1 LATEDDNEQQQQQ
14 HNDGDSDDIEKNKQD
29 QIPAYLLTTYESF
42 IQLTTE
48 IINTTMNLISF
59 NDLQQVALFIH
70 NIANI
75 HMQKQISMI
84 YYKSGTGALRE
95 SEPEIIPIDRCV
107 WPKQV
112 KLDMLEQQQQQQRRR
127 SAKDAT
133 SIMETNQE
141 PEHADYEKFLS
152 ERFQEMEKKIQQY
165 KKQLDEKKCQ
175 LASCF
180 TSTVEQKIKNYV
192 FQYGIKPLKMK
203 RDLKI
208 ALVKHDYDAEI
219 IERKFLQEPNDY
231 QVSRILLLIEIIVVE
246 LLYFLF
252 IILCMWCLDSNC

>member
-1 LATEDDNEQQQQQ
+1 LATEDDNEQQQQQQ
-14 HNDGDSDDIEKNKQD
+14 HNDGDSDDIDKNKQD
-29 QIPAYLLTTYESF
+29 QIPAYLLTTNESF
-42 IQLTTE
+42 IQLTKE
-48 IINTTMNLISF
+48 IINTKMNLISF
-59 NDLQQVALFIH
+59 DDLQQVALFIH

-84 YYKSGTGALRE
+84 YYKSGTGTLRE
-95 SEPEIIPIDRCV
+95 PEPEIIPIDRCV

-112 KLDMLEQQQQQQRRR
+112 KLDMLEQQQQRRQ
-127 SAKDAT
+127 SATDTTAIVDIT
-133 SIMETNQE
+133 QE

-152 ERFQEMEKKIQQY
+152 ERFHEMEKKIQHY
-165 KKQLDEKKCQ
+165 KRQLDKKKCQ

-180 TSTVEQKIKNYV
+180 TSTIEQKIKNYV
-192 FQYGIKPLKMK
+192 FQYGIKPLQMK

-219 IERKFLQEPNDY
+219 IERKFLQEEPNDY
-231 QVSRILLLIEIIVVE
+231 QVNRILILIQIIVV
-246 LLYFLF
+246 FLF